1 MIVDTDPNGLI
12 PAELATRVAAGDAL
26 AFRELFDRL
35 HEPLLRFAIRFV
47 DESAAKDAVQEAFVR
62 VWHRRQ
68 TINEE
73 LSLRALLYRTV
84 RNLAFNAVRDE
95 STRSRLLADEGTEHF
110 SGQSPMNPEQE
121 FVVKEMGDA
130 VRAGIDALPE
140 RQREALVLSRF
151 NGLSHQEIAAVMN
164 VSARTV
170 NNHLVRALE
179 TLRVYLRQAGV
190 LNHG

>member
-1 MIVDTDPNGLI
+1 MLDTDQDAAI
-12 PAELATRVAAGDAL
+12 PAELATRVAAGDAV

-35 HEPLLRFAIRFV
+35 HEPLLRFATRFV

-95 STRSRLLADEGTEHF
+95 NTRSRLLADEGTEHL

-121 FVVKEMGDA
+121 FAVKEMGEA

-179 TLRVYLRQAGV
+179 TLRVSLRQAGV